1 MKAVILA
8 AGIASRLRP
17 LTLNTPK
24 CLLKVGNKT
33 ILERTIENLI
43 LNNISDILIVT
54 GFLGEEIIN
63 FVNSHFPSLKIKFIE
78 NPLYESTNNIYS
90 LWLTRLAFERSG
102 MLLLDSDIIFDKSII
117 KKLLNSGHEDCLAL
131 IKHELSGEEIKVKMD
146 GQSKILE
153 IGKEV
158 NITEASGESIGIE
171 LFGVKM
177 VSELFKAIEQKII
190 TEKKPDIFYEAAFQK
205 LINEGKSIY
214 AVDTSE
220 YSCMEID
227 TPEDLST
234 ANLFF
239 TDNKLDA

>member
-24 CLLKVGNKT
+24 CLLKIGDKT
-33 ILERTIENLI
+33 ILERTIENLTA
-43 LNNISDILIVT
+43 NNISDILIVT
-54 GFLGEEIIN
+54 GFLSEKIKNFIN
-63 FVNSHFPSLKIKFIE
+63 LTFPSIKIRFIE

-90 LWLTRLAFERSG
+90 LWLTRPAFDHSG
-102 MLLLDSDIIFDKSII
+102 MLLLDSDIIFDKRII
-117 KKLLNSGHEDCLAL
+117 QKLLNSGYEDCLAL
-131 IKHELSGEEIKVKMD
+131 TKHELSGEEIKVKKD
-146 GQSKILE
+146 EQSRIIE

-158 NITEASGESIGIE
+158 RITEASGESIGIE
-171 LFGVKM
+171 LFGAKM
-177 VSELFKAIEQKII
+177 VSELFKAMEQKII

-220 YSCMEID
+220 FFCMEID
-227 TPEDLST
+227 TPDDLST
-234 ANLFF
+234 ANSFF
-239 TDNKLDA
+239 TDN

>member
-33 ILERTIENLI
+33 ILERAIENLI
-43 LNNISDILIVT
+43 ANNISDILIVT

-63 FVNSHFPSLKIKFIE
+63 FINSHFPSLKIRFIE

-90 LWLTRLAFERSG
+90 LWLTRHAFDHSG
-102 MLLLDSDIIFDKSII
+102 MLLLDSDIIFDKRII
-117 KKLLNSGHEDCLAL
+117 QKLLNSGHEDCLAL
-131 IKHELSGEEIKVKMD
+131 IEHELSGEEIKVKID
-146 GQSKILE
+146 EQSRILE

-158 NITEASGESIGIE
+158 KITEASGESIGIE
-171 LFGVKM
+171 LFSTKM
-177 VSELFKAIEQKII
+177 VSELFNAMEQKII
-190 TEKKPDIFYEAAFQK
+190 TEKKPDIFYEAAFQN

-214 AVDTSE
+214 AVDASE
-220 YSCMEID
+220 YFCMEID
-227 TPEDLST
+227 TPEDLRI
-234 ANLFF
+234 ANSIL
-239 TDNKLDA
+239 TDN